1 MPPTRSLRLGFG
13 LPLALFLLNFL
24 LTFHNVW
31 PTPWIRYPN
40 ELSIELAVL
49 ILLLAGY
56 AELVRVPGKT
66 ALFGL
71 TLLLL
76 ILVLGRYA
84 DVTSPALYGRPINLY
99 WDMRHLPNV
108 VAMLTTVA
116 SPWLVLAIITA
127 SVLLLGGLFGLLRG
141 CLSVLWTGLEQT
153 VTRRL
158 LAAASAGVVALFM
171 VGHASHKLHTE
182 YWFSLP
188 VSPVYAGQIS
198 FAFEA
203 ALGSGRHLP
212 PSPPLDSDLGRLQGE
227 DVLIIFIESYGA
239 TVFNNPIFAERLTP
253 SYEQLG
259 SAIEET
265 GRGVASAFV
274 TSPTFGGSS
283 WLAHASLLSGI
294 ELHNEGHY
302 QLLLASERET
312 LVSLFK
318 RQGYRTIGLMPGL
331 QKAWPEGAFY
341 GFDQIYNEASLDYQG
356 PAFGWWHIPDQYSLA
371 KLHELELKNQDRA
384 PVLALFP
391 TTASHIPFLPVP
403 AYQPDWAQVLTSEP
417 FPPEALQDSLAKR
430 PEWFKLGD
438 AYVAAI
444 NYELTWL
451 TGYLHD
457 WAPRDALFVVLGDHQ
472 PSANVSGDRAS
483 WDVPV
488 HVISHNT
495 AVLNALVEAGF
506 TPGLTPQRAP
516 LGKTN
521 QLRAIL
527 LDSWKSSA
535 NNTALTA
542 DNITPPEQDF

>member
-1 MPPTRSLRLGFG
+1 MTPIHSLRFWIG
-13 LPLALFLLNFL
+13 LPLALFILNFL

-40 ELSIELAVL
+40 ELSIELAILV
-49 ILLLAGY
+49 LLLAGY
-56 AELVRVPGKT
+56 AEWVRLPGKT
-66 ALFGL
+66 ALFWF

-99 WDMRHLPNV
+99 WDARHLPNV
-108 VAMLTTVA
+108 AAMLITVA
-116 SPWLVLAIITA
+116 SPWLVLVIITA
-127 SVLLLGGLFGLLRG
+127 TVLLLGGLFGLLRG
-141 CLSVLWTGLEQT
+141 CVGILWNGFEPTL
-153 VTRRL
+153 TRRL
-158 LAAASAGVVALFM
+158 LAAAAAGVIALFA
-171 VGHASHKLHTE
+171 VGKASQKLATE

-188 VSPVYAGQIS
+188 VSPVYTGQIS
-198 FAFEA
+198 FALEA
-203 ALGSGRHLP
+203 MLGAGRHLP

-239 TVFNNPIFAERLTP
+239 TVFNNPIFAERLAP

-283 WLAHASLLSGI
+283 WLAHSSLLSGI

-438 AYVAAI
+438 AYVTAI
-444 NYELTWL
+444 DYELTWL
-451 TGYLHD
+451 TGYLGE
-457 WAPRDALFVVLGDHQ
+457 WAPEDALFVVLGDHQ

-488 HVISHNT
+488 HVISHNS
-495 AVLNALVEAGF
+495 AVLNALVEVV
-506 TPGLTPQRAP
+506 
-516 LGKTN
+516 
-521 QLRAIL
+521 LRP
-527 LDSWKSSA
+527 D
-535 NNTALTA
+535 
-542 DNITPPEQDF
+542 